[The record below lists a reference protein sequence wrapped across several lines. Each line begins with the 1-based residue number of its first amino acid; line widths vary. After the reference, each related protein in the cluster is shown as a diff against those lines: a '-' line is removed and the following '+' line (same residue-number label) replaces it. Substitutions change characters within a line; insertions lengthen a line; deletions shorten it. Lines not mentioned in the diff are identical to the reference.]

1 MSGTCACRRS
11 NTPEGI
17 ASAEVD
23 FGINFASVLVTGLD
37 HGVEM
42 SSDPP
47 NAKSSSNCSGAGQ
60 PFSRRR
66 VRFWH

>member
-1 MSGTCACRRS
+1 VRLRPRS

-23 FGINFASVLVTGLD
+23 FGINFASVLVTGPD

-47 NAKSSSNCSGAGQ
+47 NAKEQ
-60 PFSRRR
+60 FELQRRGTA
-66 VRFWH
+66 F